1 VVCRGWAVVLAGVAG
16 SPQPPLL
23 LLTVL
28 PWLLLSSPLSIQR
41 PSSPTVA
48 EARRQSWRSW
58 MSNHNQAAAGPA
70 WLQWLWTL
78 LFCAGLAVPFTV
90 LGFLAF
96 AKDQTAW
103 RNWSGWVLWYGKNLI
118 VCLTVGVVIHLLFDL
133 TRKLFASPARVKLWR
148 PWQRLLYFSA
158 VPMLGVALGW
168 PLGVS
173 LSGTDVWS
181 WFANPNGANIILG
194 TVLMSLVLT
203 FVIYQF
209 FSIKT
214 RQMDAER
221 RASEAQ
227 LRLLQ
232 AQIEPHFLFNT
243 LANVSALM
251 EHDTAKAKLML
262 ETFTDYLRSSLG
274 SLRHEQATLGSE
286 LELARAY
293 LGVLKT
299 RMEDRLQFS
308 IQSDNALV
316 GARLPALLLQ
326 PLVENAI
333 HHGLE
338 PKVEGGH
345 VQVNARREGDELVL
359 EVADDGL
366 GVSAT
371 NGAAPRGRKGAGLA
385 LSNLRERLQTQY
397 GSQATLSLTPS
408 HPGTLATL
416 RVPFETQAHQSAL

>member
-1 VVCRGWAVVLAGVAG
+1 MQINHAVLAA
-16 SPQPPLL
+16 
-23 LLTVL
+23 
-28 PWLLLSSPLSIQR
+28 
-41 PSSPTVA
+41 
-48 EARRQSWRSW
+48 SWRAW
-58 MSNHNQAAAGPA
+58 ISNDNRAPAGPW

-96 AKDQTAW
+96 AGGESAW
-103 RNWSGWVLWYGKNLI
+103 RNLPGWAYWYGKNFV
-118 VCLTVGVVIHLLFDL
+118 VCLTVGVVVHLLFDL
-133 TRKLFASPARVKLWR
+133 TRWLFASPTRIKAWR
-148 PWQRLLYFSA
+148 PWQRAVYFSA

-168 PLGVS
+168 PLGVT
-173 LSGTDVWS
+173 LSGNNVWS
-181 WFANPNGANIILG
+181 WFASPNGANIILG

-209 FSIKT
+209 FAIKT
-214 RQMDAER
+214 RQLDAER

-251 EHDTAKAKLML
+251 DDDAPKAKLML
-262 ETFTDYLRSSLG
+262 ESFTDYLRSSLG
-274 SLRHEQATLGSE
+274 SLRHGQATLGSE
-286 LELARAY
+286 LELARNY
-293 LGVLKT
+293 LALLKT
-299 RMEDRLQFS
+299 RMEDRLQFT
-308 IQSDNALV
+308 IESDASLA

-345 VQVNARREGDELVL
+345 VKVCARRERDVLVL
-359 EVADDGL
+359 EVADNGL
-366 GVSAT
+366 GVTASAPT
-371 NGAAPRGRKGAGLA
+371 PRRRKGAGMA

-397 GSQATLSLTPS
+397 GARATLSLTPS

-416 RVPFETQAHQSAL
+416 RVPFELQQPASPP

>member
-1 VVCRGWAVVLAGVAG
+1 MKINRTVLAA
-16 SPQPPLL
+16 
-23 LLTVL
+23 
-28 PWLLLSSPLSIQR
+28 
-41 PSSPTVA
+41 
-48 EARRQSWRSW
+48 SWRAWIS
-58 MSNHNQAAAGPA
+58 HDLQGAAGPW
-70 WLQWLWTL
+70 WLQWWWTL
-78 LFCAGLAVPFTV
+78 LFCVGLAVPFTV

-96 AKDQTAW
+96 ARDESAW
-103 RNWSGWVLWYGKNLI
+103 RNLPGWIYWYGKNLI
-118 VCLTVGVVIHLLFDL
+118 VCLTVGVAVHLLFDL
-133 TRKLFASPARVKLWR
+133 SRSLFASPARVKAWA
-148 PWQRLLYFSA
+148 PWQRALYFSA

-168 PLGVS
+168 PLGVA
-173 LSGTDVWS
+173 LSGSNVWS
-181 WFANPNGANIILG
+181 WFASPNGANIILG

-221 RASEAQ
+221 RATQTQ

-251 EHDTAKAKLML
+251 DHDTAKAKLML
-262 ETFTDYLRSSLG
+262 ESFTDYLRSSLG
-274 SLRHEQATLGSE
+274 SLRQEQATLGSE
-286 LELARAY
+286 LALARTY
-293 LGVLKT
+293 LDVLKT
-299 RMEDRLQFS
+299 RMEDRLHFS
-308 IQSDNALV
+308 IHSDDALA

-338 PKVEGGH
+338 PKVDGGH
-345 VQVNARREGDELVL
+345 VRVNARREGDVLVL

-366 GVSAT
+366 GVSPPHGNNSPVA
-371 NGAAPRGRKGAGLA
+371 RRRKGAGLA
-385 LSNLRERLQTQY
+385 LSNLRERLQAQY
-397 GSQATLSLTPS
+397 GAAASLNLTPG

-416 RVPFETQAHQSAL
+416 RVPFETQAKQGAT

>member
-1 VVCRGWAVVLAGVAG
+1 MKINRSVLTA
-16 SPQPPLL
+16 
-23 LLTVL
+23 
-28 PWLLLSSPLSIQR
+28 
-41 PSSPTVA
+41 
-48 EARRQSWRSW
+48 SWRSW
-58 MSNHNQAAAGPA
+58 MSNNNQAPSGPG

-78 LFCAGLAVPFTV
+78 LFCLGLAVPFTV

-96 AKDQTAW
+96 AKDATAW
-103 RNWSGWVLWYGKNLI
+103 RNLSGWVYWYGKNLI

-133 TRKLFASPARVKLWR
+133 TRKLFASPARVKVWQ
-148 PWQRLLYFSA
+148 PWQRAVYFSA

-173 LSGTDVWS
+173 LSGTNVWS
-181 WFANPNGANIILG
+181 WFASPNGANIILG
-194 TVLMSLVLT
+194 TTLMSLVLT

-232 AQIEPHFLFNT
+232 AQIEPHFLFDT

-251 EHDTAKAKLML
+251 EHDMPKAKQML
-262 ETFTDYLRSSLG
+262 ESFTDYLRSSLG
-274 SLRHEQATLGSE
+274 SLRNGQATLGSE
-286 LELARAY
+286 LELARNY
-293 LGVLKT
+293 LELLKT
-299 RMEDRLQFS
+299 RMEDRLQFT
-308 IQSDNALV
+308 IESDTTLA

-338 PKVEGGH
+338 PKVEGGQ
-345 VQVNARREGDELVL
+345 VQVHARREADVLVL
-359 EVADDGL
+359 EVADNGL
-366 GVSAT
+366 GVSPHGHST
-371 NGAAPRGRKGAGLA
+371 RRRKGAGMA
-385 LSNLRERLQTQY
+385 LTNLRERLQTQY
-397 GSQATLSLTPS
+397 GTRATLLLTPR
-408 HPGTLATL
+408 HPGTLVTL
-416 RVPFETQAHQSAL
+416 RVPFEIEPSAGAA